1 MKERPPA
8 KAQIRF
14 REEAERIEK
23 LPLADRFGYIYETNL
38 WGSEESRSG
47 LGSAVEETAHLR
59 ERLSD
64 LVRRLGVRSLLDIP
78 CGDYG
83 WLSQAGLDVEYTG
96 ADIVAAIVERNRTL
110 YPGTTFL
117 QLDLTRDPLPRAD
130 LVLCRDCLVHL
141 SFENVFRAL
150 ERIRKSGAEWLLAT
164 TFLEHEDNEDI
175 ADGDWRM
182 LNLERAPFNFAR
194 PDAVIVEGCTEAGGA
209 YADKALALWGV
220 AGLPAG

>member
-23 LPLADRFGYIYETNL
+23 LPLAERFGYIYETNL

-47 LGSAVEETAHLR
+47 LGSAVDETAHLR
-59 ERLSD
+59 EALNELIRQ
-64 LVRRLGVRSLLDIP
+64 VGVRSLLDIP
-78 CGDYG
+78 CGDFG

-96 ADIVAAIVERNRTL
+96 ADIVASIVERNRTI
-110 YPGTTFL
+110 YPGKTFL
-117 QLDLTRDPLPRAD
+117 QLDLTHGPLPRAD

-141 SFENVFRAL
+141 SFANVFRAL
-150 ERIRKSGAEWLLAT
+150 DQIRNSGSEWLLAT
-164 TFLEHEDNEDI
+164 TFLEHEANEDI

-182 LNLERAPFNFAR
+182 LNLERSPFNFPR
-194 PDAVIVEGCTEAGGA
+194 PNAVIVEGCTEAGGA
-209 YADKALALWGV
+209 YADKALGLWRV
-220 AGLPAG
+220 AGLPAV